1 MGSFEI
7 MEARH
12 SVRQY
17 KDQAIEPEKH
27 AGGHA
32 GTDCDQSAKISVWT
46 AGGRQLKNI
55 PRPWILL

>member
-32 GTDCDQSAKISVWT
+32 GTDCDQSAKISV
-46 AGGRQLKNI
+46 
-55 PRPWILL
+55 